1 MALCIVLLLACA
13 LPHSF
18 AEAEDTDAD
27 TGTVEAAA
35 ESTDEAGADADT
47 DGEDGEPLAAEEG
60 GDTSGADGTSSDTTE
75 TGEESDDEA
84 DEAAESD
91 DTGDTAEDAAE
102 DEPAEETE
110 EDVSPDTE
118 EAEPL
123 IVTFVWTDDVV
134 TELST
139 DAGAYVDA
147 PGIADMPENEA
158 LMDYLTGY
166 AVEWYSDIACET
178 LYDFTEAV
186 TESVTLYARF
196 VALPL
201 VAFVW
206 ADGVETAF
214 YVEAGT
220 VIDALSITDI
230 PDDETLDA
238 YREGYDLEWY
248 SDIAFETLYDFA
260 EEVTESVTLY
270 AKFIPLYTVEYVWAG
285 SEEVAAVTVRE
296 GALIEAPDITE
307 APEDIQA
314 QYDCRY
320 QVYWFVDDA
329 LTEQYDFE
337 TEIADNL
344 TLYAG
349 YEIRPEMRW
358 FTDTSLSAYTLIT
371 ADELQSLSV
380 LTAGGY
386 SFEGVTIYLGES
398 RDNEVGEIT
407 DGVLD
412 LSAINWTPIG
422 NAEYPFAGTFDGG
435 IYGADADG
443 ELGLDDCYTLNGV
456 SISNY
461 AEYEYAGLFGYVTG
475 TIRNVSV
482 SGLVY
487 VTADYAGGIVGWLDG
502 TITNCC
508 NDATVYNQSADG
520 VTGGI
525 AGYVNGAVYSCTNSS
540 ARIYSRE
547 TGNNITGGIVGIAN
561 CFVTDSINS
570 GRYVMGKGIAAGG
583 ITGLLKSGYSIE
595 RCISEKCQVSN
606 SAESGVGGG
615 ITGEMEEMT
624 SLRFCGNGGSV
635 VATAAAGGIVG
646 SLDGSGTIESCYN
659 TGDVTYGKS
668 SRGGGI
674 LGYSQAGYDDV
685 LILCCNL
692 STQSGTWLDADYV
705 TSTTDPAEAAY
716 IMDNGGS
723 ERYEKWG
730 WADGDST
737 PILVSNGA
745 TPVYKLKLT
754 AVKSKIEA
762 LTRNYFT
769 AGETVTL
776 YAAKTLEDGDVWVIN
791 GISDYDVSE
800 DGSSVS
806 FAMPANDVS
815 LSATITNPD
824 KGYTVTFLL
833 HDGDDWEDEDNL
845 YAEQTVMG
853 GDLAVRPEEQDDADD
868 LGTIYAYYNDAGE
881 FRGYYIFL
889 GWYLD
894 EDGELAEEEYDF
906 ELLVSEDMILY
917 AQWAIVT
924 IQFNLNGVDCTTSV
938 PASYETGVGVTLPEP
953 TPEPSPKDDEENT
966 LRGWSTTQKPAPGD
980 ETDAL
985 WVFDT
990 SDTAEAAAVSEDDSD
1005 DDSESDSDETGD
1017 DTPTVL
1023 TEDLV
1028 SDGMTV
1034 TMYAIWADSIY
1045 NWAVT
1050 YGVSGSGTESDPFVI
1065 TTDEQLNSMASL
1077 MGENEDVS
1085 LEGYYFQLSADGDNG
1100 GQFKLTESIVPY
1112 HDYSYDSSEDA
1123 YVHTYGEY
1131 FQGVF
1136 DGGSEDGCTIDI
1148 SESEVGLFG
1157 VIGFKGIVYNCK
1169 VNGNLTGKGRAE
1181 SDSYYITF
1189 TDSSNSLSY
1198 FAMGTISC
1206 INYGEISNCEY
1217 TGSFSSSGGVSYIGG
1232 IAGGLGG
1239 SGTISNC
1246 KIYNAIIEGHGC
1258 VGGIVGTIQGSNCEI
1273 TDCYLS
1279 GTSIAG
1285 TESSSSNII
1294 YFSVGGIVGLVGDM
1308 ESDSNASY
1316 EYKIEN
1322 CTFGESGDGSIIN
1335 SGVVFSVGGIV
1346 GYGEHL
1352 TISDCTNNAL
1362 INRKYYTSASLYS
1375 DHETYTAGI
1384 AGYLQHGYIASCENY
1399 GGITTEVVGC
1409 VGGVVGCMEQGF
1421 SSSSEEGIYSCNNH
1435 AEIKTNVNGNSD
1447 SDRILSVTGGI
1458 VAGVLVQGGE
1468 ITVKNCKNEGN
1479 IEVNSN
1485 NSAGCIVGIVQDT
1498 RIDTCLPSLTS
1509 YYNPWDDAENSTVVI
1524 DSCIAGGEYI
1534 FTSAENSS
1542 SSTEK
1547 IVGTG
1552 GIIGTVY
1559 DAALHK
1565 STETLTYLTVPP
1577 EIYISGC
1584 EVSSPIVAGGANSE
1598 NIGGIIG
1605 INESSSVTIEN
1616 TTLSDDSSITV
1627 EATGDASNI
1636 GYIVGSSAST
1646 TLSGVKLGGT
1656 EINVTAEGTA
1666 SYIGGVSGEI
1676 TISEN
1681 VLEELNRGNLTISVT
1696 APTVTNVGGIAGK
1709 ITVGTDDEDD
1719 DGSSGSETLTLDF
1732 GDISDISLE
1741 IEGDGSY
1748 IGGIAGAMAGKVKL
1762 SAMCEDISIEISG
1775 TGSYTGG
1782 IIGAFE
1788 DVNNSILTYGG
1799 FTGDI
1804 VIGGIENEPLVGGLI
1819 GYGDVEYSYYRG
1831 GFDCGGNDYGVGL
1844 LTGGGST
1851 KGVAASYFYGDENV
1865 NAGNGISG
1873 DGTANVT
1880 ASYYLGTSDSD
1891 QSKTAEQFASGE
1903 VAWLM
1908 ETLDAD
1914 SERLG
1919 TNHIYVWTQGTDY
1932 PEWSYGGSTVNR
1944 VRAQADPTVGGTV
1957 TLNDSSEAGE
1967 AVYVVSGE
1975 QVTVTATP
1983 STELFDYSEDEDG
1996 SASWNEYIV
2005 KEIIAAVD
2013 AGDTSGAELSSSESA
2028 TLTFSA
2034 DADSI
2039 VTATFVKELH
2049 EVAGQKQAD
2058 GEGDGEGDDEG
2069 DGSGTGDE
2077 DATGDNGDGGED
2089 GSGRSGSDSE
2099 SSGSIAP
2106 SSDGEPTGEYIYNDS
2121 SDEFQMEESLGAEAP
2136 EGGAE
2141 VEETVEGPET
2151 EAVAEPEPEPEP
2163 EEIEEVVEPEQH
2175 VFELTAIVTAIKEN
2189 PLLTVIVVAAVVGF
2203 LVVSGII
2210 RYRKYKHDFDFS
2222 ESVQ

>member
-47 DGEDGEPLAAEEG
+47 DGEDGESLAAEEG
-60 GDTSGADGTSSDTTE
+60 GDTSGADGTSSDTDASTE
-75 TGEESDDEA
+75 TGEESDGEA

-91 DTGDTAEDAAE
+91 DTGDTAEDATE
-102 DEPAEETE
+102 DEPAEDEAE
-110 EDVSPDTE
+110 EDASTDTE
-118 EAEPL
+118 EAETL

-147 PGIADMPENEA
+147 LTVEDMPEAEA
-158 LMDYLTGY
+158 LTDYLTGY
-166 AVEWYSDIACET
+166 AVEWYSDIAFET

-201 VAFVW
+201 VVFVW
-206 ADGVETAF
+206 ADGAETAF

-230 PDDETLDA
+230 PEDETLDA

-248 SDIAFETLYDFA
+248 SDISFETLYEFA

-296 GALIEAPDITE
+296 GALIEAPDITA
-307 APEDIQA
+307 APEEIQA

-398 RDNEVGEIT
+398 RDDEVGEIT

-606 SAESGVGGG
+606 SADSGVGGG
-615 ITGEMEEMT
+615 ITGEMEETT
-624 SLRFCGNGGSV
+624 SLCFCGNGGSV

-646 SLDGSGTIESCYN
+646 CLDGSGTIESCYN
-659 TGDVTYGKS
+659 IGDVTYGKS

-705 TSTTDPAEAAY
+705 TATTDPAEAAY

-723 ERYEKWG
+723 ERYKKWG

-769 AGETVTL
+769 AGETITL
-776 YAAKTLEDGDVWVIN
+776 NAAKTLEDGDVWVIN
-791 GISDYDVSE
+791 GISDYDVSA

-806 FAMPANDVS
+806 FVMPANDVS

-845 YAEQTVMG
+845 YDEQTVMG

-894 EDGELAEEEYDF
+894 ADGEQAEEEYDF

-990 SDTAEAAAVSEDDSD
+990 SDMAEAVAVSEDDSD
-1005 DDSESDSDETGD
+1005 DNKSDSDETGD

-1028 SDGMTV
+1028 SDGMIV

-1050 YGVSGSGTESDPFVI
+1050 YGVSGSGTESDPFVL

-1100 GQFKLTESIVPY
+1100 GQFQLTESIVPY
-1112 HDYSYDSSEDA
+1112 HDYSYDATEDD

-1148 SESEVGLFG
+1148 SDAELGLFG
-1157 VIGFKGIVYNCK
+1157 IIGEYGIVRNCEIS
-1169 VNGNLTGKGRAE
+1169 GNISAYSISESSSYYFTI
-1181 SDSYYITF
+1181 SDSAGAVDYLCLG
-1189 TDSSNSLSY
+1189 SAS
-1198 FAMGTISC
+1198 GV
-1206 INYGEISNCEY
+1206 NYGLIESCTY
-1217 TGSFSSSGGVSYIGG
+1217 SGSVYGSGALGGIVGYIGESGVIQDCSVSGLTIGGGKLMGG
-1232 IAGGLGG
+1232 IAGGITG
-1239 SGTISNC
+1239 SGNSESCINNCTVTDSQVGVGAYSLAVGGVVGTVGDLQAFTLSTPDLSGGTKWIVENCSVEEGCQIRGGLYTGGIIGNGSNVSVKNCKNYAAVSGESYTTDTSGNSRVGYTGGVIGILTAGNLSNC
-1246 KIYNAIIEGHGC
+1246 ENYGEVVSKIGATAGGIAGIILQVLSGGEEGVYSCKNYGTVSSPLASFLNAGAELEAMRA
-1258 VGGIVGTIQGSNCEI
+1258 VGGIVGGIDLGSDTFTISGCENEGSIEVGSNE
-1273 TDCYLS
+1273 T
-1279 GTSIAG
+1279 T
-1285 TESSSSNII
+1285 
-1294 YFSVGGIVGLVGDM
+1294 GGIVGCIHDWRYTYSTTRTFTPCTVT
-1308 ESDSNASY
+1308 
-1316 EYKIEN
+1316 IEN
-1322 CTFGESGDGSIIN
+1322 CKQSGELLSSVAESGTTGTYK
-1335 SGVVFSVGGIV
+1335 VVGIGGILGSV
-1346 GYGEHL
+1346 VDGAKGYG
-1352 TISDCTNNAL
+1352 
-1362 INRKYYTSASLYS
+1362 
-1375 DHETYTAGI
+1375 
-1384 AGYLQHGYIASCENY
+1384 GY
-1399 GGITTEVVGC
+1399 
-1409 VGGVVGCMEQGF
+1409 
-1421 SSSSEEGIYSCNNH
+1421 
-1435 AEIKTNVNGNSD
+1435 
-1447 SDRILSVTGGI
+1447 
-1458 VAGVLVQGGE
+1458 
-1468 ITVKNCKNEGN
+1468 
-1479 IEVNSN
+1479 
-1485 NSAGCIVGIVQDT
+1485 
-1498 RIDTCLPSLTS
+1498 
-1509 YYNPWDDAENSTVVI
+1509 
-1524 DSCIAGGEYI
+1524 
-1534 FTSAENSS
+1534 FTSVIPVIN
-1542 SSTEK
+1542 
-1547 IVGTG
+1547 
-1552 GIIGTVY
+1552 
-1559 DAALHK
+1559 
-1565 STETLTYLTVPP
+1565 
-1577 EIYISGC
+1577 ISGC
-1584 EVSSPIVAGGANSE
+1584 EVSSPIVAGGVNSE

-1605 INESSSVTIEN
+1605 INESSSITIEN

-1636 GYIVGSSAST
+1636 GYIAGSSAST

-1732 GDISDISLE
+1732 GDISDISVE

-1748 IGGIAGAMAGKVKL
+1748 IGGIAGTMAGKVKF
-1762 SAMCEDISIEISG
+1762 SALCEDISIEISG

-1782 IIGAFE
+1782 IIGVFE

-1799 FTGDI
+1799 FAGDI

-1851 KGVAASYFYGDENV
+1851 KGVTASYFYGDENV

-1880 ASYYLGTSDSD
+1880 ASYYLGTSDSGS

-1908 ETLDAD
+1908 ETLDAN

-1983 STELFDYSEDEDG
+1983 STEQFDYSEDEDG
-1996 SASWNEYIV
+1996 SASWYEYKVSKI
-2005 KEIIAAVD
+2005 EAAVD
-2013 AGDTSGAELSSSESA
+2013 AGDESGAELSSSESA
-2028 TLTFSA
+2028 ILTFSA

-2039 VTATFVKELH
+2039 VTATFIKELH
-2049 EVAGQKQAD
+2049 EVAGQKQSD

-2089 GSGRSGSDSE
+2089 GSGRSGSDAE

-2106 SSDGEPTGEYIYNDS
+2106 SADGEPTDEYIYNDS

-2189 PLLTVIVVAAVVGF
+2189 PLMTVIVVAAVVG
-2203 LVVSGII
+2203 VIAAGII
-2210 RYRKYKHDFDFS
+2210 MQYRKYRRDFS

>member
-1 MALCIVLLLACA
+1 M
-13 LPHSF
+13 
-18 AEAEDTDAD
+18 
-27 TGTVEAAA
+27 
-35 ESTDEAGADADT
+35 
-47 DGEDGEPLAAEEG
+47 
-60 GDTSGADGTSSDTTE
+60 
-75 TGEESDDEA
+75 
-84 DEAAESD
+84 
-91 DTGDTAEDAAE
+91 
-102 DEPAEETE
+102 
-110 EDVSPDTE
+110 
-118 EAEPL
+118 
-123 IVTFVWTDDVV
+123 
-134 TELST
+134 
-139 DAGAYVDA
+139 
-147 PGIADMPENEA
+147 
-158 LMDYLTGY
+158 
-166 AVEWYSDIACET
+166 
-178 LYDFTEAV
+178 
-186 TESVTLYARF
+186 
-196 VALPL
+196 
-201 VAFVW
+201 
-206 ADGVETAF
+206 
-214 YVEAGT
+214 
-220 VIDALSITDI
+220 
-230 PDDETLDA
+230 
-238 YREGYDLEWY
+238 
-248 SDIAFETLYDFA
+248 
-260 EEVTESVTLY
+260 TLY

-296 GALIEAPDITE
+296 GELIEAPDITA

-398 RDNEVGEIT
+398 RDDEVGEIT
-407 DGVLD
+407 EGVLD

-475 TIRNVSV
+475 TIRNVAV

-606 SAESGVGGG
+606 SADSGVGGG
-615 ITGEMEEMT
+615 ITGEMEETT
-624 SLRFCGNGGSV
+624 SLCFCGNGGSV

-692 STQSGTWLDADYV
+692 STQSGTWADADYV
-705 TSTTDPAEAAY
+705 TATTDPAEAAY

-737 PILVSNGA
+737 PVLVSNGA

-776 YAAKTLEDGDVWVIN
+776 YAAKTLEEGDVWVIN

-806 FAMPANDVS
+806 FVMPANDVS

-845 YAEQTVMG
+845 YDEQTVMG

-1005 DDSESDSDETGD
+1005 DDSESDDDEAGD

-1034 TMYAIWADSIY
+1034 TMYAIWADSVY

-1077 MGENEDVS
+1077 MGDNEDVS

-1100 GQFKLTESIVPY
+1100 GQFKLTESIVPS
-1112 HDYSYDSSEDA
+1112 HDYSYDATEDD

-1148 SESEVGLFG
+1148 SEAELGLFG
-1157 VIGFKGIVYNCK
+1157 IVGEYGIVRNCEISGNISMPFISESSSYYFTVSDSADSTDVPCFGSVASVNYGLVEVCGYSGSISCSDSLVSMGGIVGCISDNGIVCDCSVNGLAMSDGRMIGGITGSIKGSGNSDSSIKNCTVTNSQIGDGESVGAGGVVGLVGNFQTYSIDIVNSTGGIDWIIDNCLVEDNCEISGGIYTGGIVGSGKNLSIINCK
-1169 VNGNLTGKGRAE
+1169 NYASISGNSYLQGTSDDSHTGYTGGIVGILTAGNL
-1181 SDSYYITF
+1181 
-1189 TDSSNSLSY
+1189 
-1198 FAMGTISC
+1198 
-1206 INYGEISNCEY
+1206 SNCENY
-1217 TGSFSSSGGVSYIGG
+1217 GDVVSKVGATAGG
-1232 IAGGLGG
+1232 IAGTILQVLSGGEEGVYSCKNYGIIKSSLALFLNAGFQLESLRAVGGIIGSIGLGSDEFSI
-1239 SGTISNC
+1239 SGCENIGN
-1246 KIYNAIIEGHGC
+1246 IE
-1258 VGGIVGTIQGSNCEI
+1258 VESDETTGGIVGCILDWRYIYSATRTCTPCTVTIENCKQSGE
-1273 TDCYLS
+1273 LLSSVAES
-1279 GTSIAG
+1279 GTTG
-1285 TESSSSNII
+1285 T
-1294 YFSVGGIVGLVGDM
+1294 YRVVSVGGVL
-1308 ESDSNASY
+1308 
-1316 EYKIEN
+1316 
-1322 CTFGESGDGSIIN
+1322 GST
-1335 SGVVFSVGGIV
+1335 V
-1346 GYGEHL
+1346 
-1352 TISDCTNNAL
+1352 D
-1362 INRKYYTSASLYS
+1362 
-1375 DHETYTAGI
+1375 
-1384 AGYLQHGYIASCENY
+1384 
-1399 GGITTEVVGC
+1399 
-1409 VGGVVGCMEQGF
+1409 
-1421 SSSSEEGIYSCNNH
+1421 
-1435 AEIKTNVNGNSD
+1435 
-1447 SDRILSVTGGI
+1447 IL
-1458 VAGVLVQGGE
+1458 
-1468 ITVKNCKNEGN
+1468 KHN
-1479 IEVNSN
+1479 NSN
-1485 NSAGCIVGIVQDT
+1485 FTTYIS
-1498 RIDTCLPSLTS
+1498 P
-1509 YYNPWDDAENSTVVI
+1509 VI
-1524 DSCIAGGEYI
+1524 
-1534 FTSAENSS
+1534 N
-1542 SSTEK
+1542 
-1547 IVGTG
+1547 
-1552 GIIGTVY
+1552 
-1559 DAALHK
+1559 
-1565 STETLTYLTVPP
+1565 
-1577 EIYISGC
+1577 ISGC
-1584 EVSSPIVAGGANSE
+1584 EVSSPIVAGGVNSE

-1605 INESSSVTIEN
+1605 ISESSSVTIDN
-1616 TTLSDDSSITV
+1616 TTLSGDSSITV

-1636 GYIVGSSAST
+1636 GYIAGSSAST
-1646 TLSGVKLGGT
+1646 VLSGVKLGGT

-1732 GDISDISLE
+1732 GDISDISVE

-1748 IGGIAGAMAGKVKL
+1748 IGGIAGTMAGKVKF
-1762 SAMCEDISIEISG
+1762 SALCEDVSIEISG

-1799 FTGDI
+1799 FAGDI
-1804 VIGGIENEPLVGGLI
+1804 VISGIENEPLVGGLI

-1851 KGVAASYFYGDENV
+1851 TGVTASYFYGDENV
-1865 NAGNGISG
+1865 SAGNGISG

-1880 ASYYLGTSDSD
+1880 ASYYLGTSDSG

-1908 ETLDAD
+1908 ETLDAN
-1914 SERLG
+1914 SECLG
-1919 TNHIYVWTQGTDY
+1919 TNHIYVWTQGMDY

-1944 VRAQADPTVGGTV
+1944 VRAQASPTEGGTV

-2005 KEIIAAVD
+2005 KEIVAAVD
-2013 AGDTSGAELSSSESA
+2013 AGDESGTELSSSESA
-2028 TLTFSA
+2028 TLSFSV

-2039 VTATFVKELH
+2039 VTATFIKELH
-2049 EVAGQKQAD
+2049 EVAGQKQSD

-2106 SSDGEPTGEYIYNDS
+2106 SADGELTDEYIYNDS

-2163 EEIEEVVEPEQH
+2163 ELEEIEEVVEPEQH

-2189 PLLTVIVVAAVVGF
+2189 PLMTVIVVAAVVGVF
-2203 LVVSGII
+2203 VAGII
-2210 RYRKYKHDFDFS
+2210 MQYRKYRRDFS
-2222 ESVQ
+2222 ESAQ